1 MNNEEY
7 QKRVLKILMDIR
19 TLNDSID
26 LRMSQQNQMNQK
38 ILDAVEQFQ
47 NFILEVS
54 PKEAEEVP
62 ADLQAIQYKKYL
74 SQDYKPAYVDD
85 FKQRAFLR
93 YNIHED
99 QMEFVK
105 DDKNYR

>member
-7 QKRVLKILMDIR
+7 QKRVLKILTDIR
-19 TLNDSID
+19 TLNESID

-54 PKEAEEVP
+54 PKEAEEEIELV
-62 ADLQAIQYKKYL
+62 
-74 SQDYKPAYVDD
+74 S
-85 FKQRAFLR
+85 
-93 YNIHED
+93 
-99 QMEFVK
+99 
-105 DDKNYR
+105 

>member
-19 TLNDSID
+19 TLNESID

-54 PKEAEEVP
+54 PKEAEEEIELV
-62 ADLQAIQYKKYL
+62 
-74 SQDYKPAYVDD
+74 S
-85 FKQRAFLR
+85 
-93 YNIHED
+93 
-99 QMEFVK
+99 
-105 DDKNYR
+105 